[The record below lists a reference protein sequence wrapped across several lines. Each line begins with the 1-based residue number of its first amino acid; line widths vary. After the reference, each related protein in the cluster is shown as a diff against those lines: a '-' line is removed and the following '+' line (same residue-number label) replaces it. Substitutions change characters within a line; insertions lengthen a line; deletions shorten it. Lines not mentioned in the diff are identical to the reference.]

1 MSIPIRSFGK
11 KTTLVAEKAGLE
23 FRSADES
30 VDWSRP
36 ESWPLDS
43 VVDAAGRRT
52 SFEVASLLEMGLGS
66 QVGALV
72 MVPTDSFAAL
82 IAEEFRFTTAFTQPN
97 PFLLKIEKTGD
108 IGHADF
114 RYRYQF
120 ILAGEVIPVKRSG
133 YYLSRAATGVVYHLD
148 DDHFRLVEGMDQFN
162 ALPPEQ
168 KRPEASWL
176 AFADVKRLSRE
187 LNVTLDA
194 WLRSNDVVVPSSI
207 GLDLYEDELGAL
219 SFMPTCPELDK
230 EEFRTVFDR
239 NKQAEGFYSID
250 KPGLGRVRVVLPP
263 KQRVVLERMK
273 RVRKVTGETK
283 QRLLADPLQPFDG
296 IAGDVELPML
306 YSDRVTGIGEF
317 DFAPVPKPSG
327 DEGGMSGLWTI
338 GSATK
343 KDNPSIDQ
351 EYEPEDLKGGKKT
364 LLIDT
369 HEDDVR
375 DAYKRQSEEAR
386 QNAAVAPYQWPV
398 SLKPGASLKHHQ
410 EAGVTWLQ
418 LCSRVPGRAG
428 VLLADDMGVG
438 KTLQIITFLAWSIES
453 GLYPELSRPTPPFRP
468 ILIVAPLILLE
479 TQTWEREME
488 RFFSDQGVVFW
499 PVLSL
504 YGGALQSYRRNDFAG
519 SEGLLARP
527 ILDIDRIRKNRV
539 VITNYEAIR
548 DYEFSFAC
556 QPEGKP
562 LWSVVVADE
571 AQEFKTPNSRISHAV
586 KKLQPEFRIACT
598 GTPVENRLLDLWN
611 IFDSI
616 QPGLLGSA
624 RDFSRQFESQES
636 STRKAS
642 LVDLKT
648 RLLYRRPNAF
658 LLRRS
663 KEEVLELPAKSEH
676 RLSCTMSIDEIR
688 AHILLAEGLGDVGE
702 PKRKVN
708 LLGDFAR
715 LYQHPLL
722 LSNSGDEFSV
732 DQLKSASSKLTAVV
746 GELRRIKGLRE
757 KVIIFARHKD
767 VQRMLARVLSAEF
780 GMPVRILN
788 GDTPRS
794 SSRSKTGAA
803 SRSQLLKEFRHR
815 AGFDVLILSPF
826 VAGVGLTIV
835 EANHVVHYGRW
846 WNPAVEAQATDR
858 AYRIGQER
866 EVHVYFPILQDPSGA
881 ISRTFDQVLDD
892 LMERKKALA
901 RDALDKDSF
910 LMPTEAE
917 ETLGAEVVAALSKST
932 ELGGPD
938 STRDANFR

>member
-1 MSIPIRSFGK
+1 MSIQIRIFGK
-11 KTTLVAEKAGLE
+11 RVVLLAEKEGLE
-23 FRSADES
+23 FRSTDAS
-30 VDWSRP
+30 VDWARP

-43 VVDAAGRRT
+43 VGDAAGRRT
-52 SFEVASLLEMGLGS
+52 SFEVASLLEMGLGT
-66 QVGALV
+66 QLGASV
-72 MVPTDSFAAL
+72 VVPSDCFAAL
-82 IAEEFRFTTAFTQPN
+82 IREEFQLTTAFTQPN

-108 IGHADF
+108 MGHPDF

-120 ILAGEVIPVKRSG
+120 ILAGEVIPLKREG
-133 YYLSRAATGVVYHLD
+133 YYLSRAATGAVYHLD
-148 DDHFRLVEGMDQFN
+148 EDQFRLVEAMDRFN
-162 ALPPEQ
+162 VLPAEQ
-168 KRPEASWL
+168 KGPEASWL
-176 AFADVKRLSRE
+176 IFADVKRLSRE

-207 GLDLYEDELGAL
+207 GLDLYEDESGAL
-219 SFMPTCPELDK
+219 SFMPSCPELDK
-230 EEFRTVFDR
+230 EAFRTVFDR

-263 KQRVVLERMK
+263 KQRAVLERMK

-296 IAGDVELPML
+296 IAGDVELPLL
-306 YSDRVTGIGEF
+306 YGDRVTGIGEF
-317 DFAPVPKPSG
+317 EFAPVPKPIS
-327 DEGGMSGLWTI
+327 EESGMSGLWNS
-338 GSATK
+338 GASATK
-343 KDNPSIDQ
+343 DKPPVDQKDESS
-351 EYEPEDLKGGKKT
+351 EPKGGKKT

-369 HEDDVR
+369 HEESVR
-375 DAYKRQSEEAR
+375 DAYTRQSEEAR
-386 QNAAVAPYQWPV
+386 RNAAITAYQCPV
-398 SLKPGASLKHHQ
+398 SLKPGVNLKRHQ
-410 EAGVTWLQ
+410 ETGVNWLQ

-453 GLYPELSRPTPPFRP
+453 GLYPELSRPAPPFRP

-488 RFFSDQGVVFW
+488 HFFSDQGVVFW
-499 PVLSL
+499 PVLPL
-504 YGGALQSYRRNDFAG
+504 YGGALQSYRRNDLAG

-527 ILDIDRIRKNRV
+527 VLDIDRIRRNRV

-548 DYEFSFAC
+548 DYEFSFAY

-611 IFDSI
+611 IFDAV

-624 RDFSRQFESQES
+624 RDFSERFEKQEPNA
-636 STRKAS
+636 KQDPLAN
-642 LVDLKT
+642 LKS
-648 RLLYRRPNAF
+648 RLLYQQPNAF

-663 KEEVLELPAKSEH
+663 KEEVLELPAKKEH
-676 RLSCTMSIDEIR
+676 KLPCTMSTEEIQ
-688 AHILLAEGLGDVGE
+688 AHLRLARGLGDAGA

-715 LYQHPLL
+715 LYQHRLL
-722 LSNSGDEFSV
+722 VGDSGDEFSV
-732 DQLKSASSKLTAVV
+732 AQLKSASSKLTAVV
-746 GELRRIKGLRE
+746 GELRRIRGLRE
-757 KVIIFARHKD
+757 KAIIFARHKD

-780 GMPVRILN
+780 GLSVRILN
-788 GDTPRS
+788 GDTPKS
-794 SSRSKTGAA
+794 SSRSKTGAE
-803 SRSQLLKEFRHR
+803 SRSQLLRDFRSR
-815 AGFDVLILSPF
+815 EGFDVIILSPF

-835 EANHVVHYGRW
+835 EANHVIHYGRW

-858 AYRIGQER
+858 AYRLGQER
-866 EVHVYFPILQDPSGA
+866 EVHVYFPILEDPSGT

-901 RDALDKDSF
+901 INALNKDSF
-910 LMPTEAE
+910 FAPKESE
-917 ETLGAEVVAALSKST
+917 ETLGAEVAEVLASSSVDFPA
-932 ELGGPD
+932 
-938 STRDANFR
+938 